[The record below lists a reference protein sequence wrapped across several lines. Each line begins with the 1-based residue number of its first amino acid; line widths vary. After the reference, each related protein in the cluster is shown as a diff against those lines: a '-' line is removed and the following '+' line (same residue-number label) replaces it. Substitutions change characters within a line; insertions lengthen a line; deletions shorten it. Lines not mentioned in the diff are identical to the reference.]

1 MLNSA
6 GISTI
11 QKKSGSLKIVINGSS
26 IKIKKKII
34 TCPVRKQQNIVN
46 KEHQRSWTLICC
58 LYVRVPPVPI
68 GEKNDF
74 AASGPNV
81 TAK

>member
-1 MLNSA
+1 M
-6 GISTI
+6 I
-11 QKKSGSLKIVINGSS
+11 
-26 IKIKKKII
+26 
-34 TCPVRKQQNIVN
+34 RKQQNIVN

-81 TAK
+81 TAIMIVNDEDTSR